1 VTNTDHTCVLFLDAV
16 GYSQK
21 PADEQNAFIQA
32 LHAAC
37 ETWEPFTTA
46 RARNSATFHNSGD
59 GFALCF
65 FDDLFAP
72 LACAR
77 LLSQTNLPLPVRM
90 GIHRGIVERG
100 HKDPNRNEQ
109 HTGEGINIAARVMD
123 KAIAGQILLSAEYAT
138 DLRSA
143 TKEHNLYLHDLGASE
158 VKHRVVVSLV
168 NYYDGDAG
176 IPPPGIVL
184 PLTGKN
190 VALLYRRHAKHD
202 EHVLAV
208 LERGLKIAGATVF
221 VDKQIPVGTEWKTHI
236 REKVETSDAC
246 IPLLSEHSQYSEMLE
261 EEIKIAHNAAAKSGN
276 PSGNN
281 GKPRLLP
288 VRVGYEGT
296 LIEPLAAIL
305 DPLQY
310 FLWQND
316 TDDAT
321 LVAEL
326 TNALL
331 APPPVPKDA
340 PLGPLGSGTGAIALD
355 SPYYMERTADPR
367 LADAITRKE
376 GLIRIKGS
384 RQVGKTSLLN
394 RALHNAGGGEGI
406 AVVRTDYQ
414 AFTEAELAD
423 LPTFYKALGR
433 KLSRAL
439 RSTVPTL
446 PDIASVW
453 DDTFSPNDNLQDYL
467 ELHVLDSLPGSL
479 LWGMDEVDRLF
490 VTPFRSDVFGLFRSW
505 YNLRNA
511 SPDHPLCRL
520 TLLLSYATEA
530 ALFITDLNQSPFNV
544 GVDIPLSDFT
554 PSEIAE
560 LNRRFGSLLRSE
572 DEIARFI
579 AQVGGHPFLAHRALI
594 EIVRHGMSLAQ
605 FEAEADTDTGLFG
618 DHLRRILFST
628 SDELTKVLRDATAG
642 KPCADDREF
651 TRLCEAGVLMG
662 NYRAPQFRCGIY
674 KNYLT
679 RHLNT

>member
-21 PADEQNAFIQA
+21 PADQQNAFIQA

-46 RARNSATFHNSGD
+46 RARGAATFHNSGD

-65 FDDLFAP
+65 FDDIHAP

-77 LLSQTNLPLPVRM
+77 LLSQKPLPLPVRM

-109 HTGEGINIAARVMD
+109 HTGEGINIAARVMGE
-123 KAIAGQILLSAEYAT
+123 AIAGQILLSAEYAT
-138 DLRSA
+138 DLRNA
-143 TKEHNLYLHDLGASE
+143 TKEYNLYLHDLGASE
-158 VKHRVVVSLV
+158 VKHSVTISLV

-176 IPPPGIVL
+176 IPPPGVLL

-190 VALLYRRHAKHD
+190 VALLYKRHDKPS
-202 EHVLAV
+202 EHLIIA

-221 VDKQIPVGTEWKTHI
+221 VDKQIPVGTEWKTLI
-236 REKVETSDAC
+236 RENVETSDAC

-261 EEIKIAHNAAAKSGN
+261 EEIKIAHNA
-276 PSGNN
+276 PT
-281 GKPRLLP
+281 KPRLLP
-288 VRVGYEGT
+288 VRVGYEGG

-305 DPLQY
+305 DPIQY
-310 FLWQND
+310 FLWQ
-316 TDDAT
+316 TEKDDAT
-321 LVAEL
+321 LI
-326 TNALL
+326 TNIINALL
-331 APPPVPKDA
+331 APPSVPKDA

-355 SPYYMERTADPR
+355 SPYYIERTADPR
-367 LADAITRKE
+367 LKGAIENKE

-394 RALHNAGGGEGI
+394 RALHNAGAGEI

-414 AFTEAELAD
+414 AFTEAELID

-446 PDIASVW
+446 PDIATVW

-467 ELHVLDSLPGSL
+467 ELHVLNALPGSL

-511 SPDHPLCRL
+511 EPNHPLCRL

-554 PSEIAE
+554 ATEIAE
-560 LNRRFGSLLRSE
+560 LNRRFGSPLRSE
-572 DEIARFI
+572 DEVARFI
-579 AQVGGHPFLAHRALI
+579 ALVGGHPFLAHRALI
-594 EIVRHGMSLAQ
+594 EIVRHEMSLEQ

-628 SDELTKVLRDATAG
+628 SDELTTLLRDAVQG
-642 KPCADDREF
+642 KPCADDKKF
-651 TRLCEAGVLMG
+651 TRLCEAGVLSG
-662 NYRAPQFRCGIY
+662 NDYRNPQFRCGIY

-679 RHLNT
+679 RHLLGDK